1 MRETL
6 GAGKQEDREE
16 EENDP
21 SRAGT
26 STLVRQGTVA
36 PYTVHSVAYGAVLQS
51 RLRLHQKKKKKN
63 IGIGIGKLPVLNFLL
78 NIYHVLM
85 A

>member
-36 PYTVHSVAYGAVLQS
+36 PYTVQCTFGSIRSSVAKPTPTPPIENKTKY
-51 RLRLHQKKKKKN
+51 R
-63 IGIGIGKLPVLNFLL
+63 
-78 NIYHVLM
+78 YWYC
-85 A
+85 